1 MKTIPTPCPEPDTGP
16 KYWRS
21 LDHLAETP
29 EFKQWAA
36 REFPDGASELT
47 DPVTR
52 RSFMQLM
59 TASFALAGIGLTGCR
74 KPEEYIHPFSKMPEG
89 YVHGVAQYYAT
100 AMPARG
106 GAVPLLVKSS
116 EGRPTKIEGNPGHPE
131 SGGGTNVF
139 AQASI
144 LDLYDPDR
152 AMRFASTGATST
164 REAAIDELRQIETR
178 FGANQGDGLAFLVE
192 RSSSPT
198 RARLQGLIAQKY
210 PRATWHVY
218 EPTDN
223 DAQLQANA
231 IAFGQRVTAAYR
243 YESAS
248 AILSLDCDFAGTEDN
263 SSKHIRGYAAG
274 RRVEK
279 PGDKMSRLYVVEG
292 LLTVTGANADHRLR
306 IPTSTVA
313 KVGARVAIEVL
324 KLANFPA
331 PAELNSA
338 LQRLAA
344 NAPVAEK
351 WAVECAKDLVA
362 QRGKALVVAGYRQP
376 VAAHL
381 VAAVM
386 NVALGSTQGASAPVS
401 YLIAPSPGVERTIG
415 ELAQALNTGQVNT
428 LVISGGNPAYNAP
441 SDLNWAQTQRK
452 AKKVIRLGYYEDETS
467 GLSDFNIPLAH
478 YLESWGD
485 ARTADGTTLAI
496 QPLIEPLF
504 SGMTEI
510 EALARAAGSAQTSP
524 YELVRET
531 FGANTGGDN
540 ESRWKKFLHDGFL
553 ADSAYRP
560 MMVALRSG
568 ASAQALSAH
577 QPAPA
582 PSAESLEVVFHRDS
596 KLDDGRYNNNG
607 WLQEMPDPIT
617 KVVWDNPVLIS
628 RKTAVEL
635 GVKTGD
641 VIEVVIGGAKVQ
653 GPVMIQPGVADY
665 TFGLAL
671 GYGRERSGRIGSFG
685 GQKVGFNAYAVRST
699 SSPYVASGV
708 KRPARLDTLHRVVTT
723 QDHGVMEGRPIIR
736 EANWQQFQ
744 EKPAFAKNMDLE
756 AHAPNAGPIYTHP
769 YDKHPNGKNGGGNL
783 RDDRRQILKSEV
795 HQWGMSIDLNSCVGC
810 GACVIACQSENNIP
824 IVGKDQV
831 FKNREMHWMRIDRY
845 FSSSKEKPEE
855 AADDPQVNMQPM
867 LCQHCESAPCEM
879 VCPVNATVHD
889 EEGLNVMAYN
899 RCIGTRYCSNNCA
912 WKVRR
917 FNFFD
922 FNKRPLTALY
932 KGPLASRPKD
942 EVDIVKMAKNPDVSL
957 RMRGVM
963 EKCTFCI
970 QRIETAKISQKV
982 KAGATDQVRV
992 PEGTFTT
999 ACAQV
1004 CPAEAITF
1012 GNLLDP
1018 ESRVSKLKTQARSYA
1033 VLGFL
1038 DTKPRVTYLA
1048 RIRNPNPEMPDYLK
1062 MPASLQEYEDRRHDY
1077 PFASH
1082 GAGAA
1087 QGESAGVGKKG
1098 AH

>member
-1 MKTIPTPCPEPDTGP
+1 MKIIPPPCPEPDTGP

-59 TASFALAGIGLTGCR
+59 SASFALAGIGLTGCR

-100 AMPARG
+100 AMPGRG

-116 EGRPTKIEGNPGHPE
+116 DGRPTKIEGNLGHPE

-152 AMRFASTGATST
+152 ATRFTSAGSTAT
-164 REAAIDELRQIETR
+164 REAAIDELRQIEVR
-178 FGANQGDGLAFLVE
+178 FGQNRGDGLSFLVE
-192 RSSSPT
+192 RNNSPT
-198 RARLQGLIAQKY
+198 RARLQALIAQKY
-210 PRATWHVY
+210 PQATWHVY
-218 EPTDN
+218 EPADMGFE
-223 DAQLQANA
+223 AQALT
-231 IAFGQRVTAAYR
+231 IAFGQPVIASYR
-243 YESAS
+243 FGTAS
-248 AILSLDCDFAGTEDN
+248 AILSLDCDFAGAEDN
-263 SSKHIRGYAAG
+263 AWKHIRGYAAG

-292 LLTVTGANADHRLR
+292 LLTVTGSNADHRLR
-306 IPTSTVA
+306 ISTSSVV
-313 KVGARVAIEVL
+313 KIGARVAIEVL
-324 KLANFPA
+324 KQTNFPA
-331 PAELNSA
+331 TPELNAA
-338 LQRLAA
+338 LQQLA
-344 NAPVAEK
+344 NGAPDAEK

-386 NVALGSTQGASAPVS
+386 NVALGSTQGGAAPVS
-401 YLIAPSPGVERTIG
+401 YLTAPSIGAEGTIG
-415 ELAQALNTGQVNT
+415 QLAQALNSGQVNT

-441 SDLNWAQTQRK
+441 VDLIWAQTQRK

-467 GLSDFNIPLAH
+467 TASDFQIPQAH

-485 ARTADGTTLAI
+485 ARTPDGTIVGI

-504 SGMTEI
+504 GGMTEI
-510 EALARAAGSAQTSP
+510 EVLARAAGLAQTSP

-531 FGANTGGDN
+531 FANNAGGEN
-540 ESRWKKFLHDGFL
+540 EPRWKKFLHDGFL
-553 ADSAYRP
+553 AESAHRP
-560 MMVALRSG
+560 VLVALRSS
-568 ASAQALSAH
+568 ATAQALGGQQSV
-577 QPAPA
+577 PA
-582 PSAESLEVVFHRDS
+582 PSVEKLEVVFFRDS

-607 WLQEMPDPIT
+607 WLQELPDPIT
-617 KVVWDNPVLIS
+617 KVVWDNPILLS

-641 VIEVVIGGAKVQ
+641 VIEVKVGDLKVQ
-653 GPVMIQPGVADY
+653 GPVAVQPGLADF
-665 TFGLAL
+665 TLGLAL
-671 GYGRERSGRIGSFG
+671 GYGRERAGRIGGFG
-685 GQKVGFNAYAVRST
+685 GQKVGFSAYEVRGSAA
-699 SSPYVASGV
+699 PFVASGV
-708 KRPARLDTLHRVVTT
+708 ERPSRLDRSHRVVTT

-744 EKPAFAKNMDLE
+744 QKPAFAKNMDLE
-756 AHAPNAGPIYTHP
+756 AHAPNAGPIYKHP
-769 YDKHPNGKNGGGNL
+769 YDKHPNGKNGGTDL
-783 RDDRRQILKSEV
+783 RDDRRQILQSEV

-824 IVGKDQV
+824 IVGKDQI

-845 FSSSKEKPEE
+845 FSSSRENPEE

-889 EEGLNVMAYN
+889 EEGINVMAYN
-899 RCIGTRYCSNNCA
+899 RCVGTRYCSNNCA

-932 KGPLASRPKD
+932 QGPLATRPKD
-942 EVDIVKMAKNPDVSL
+942 EVDIVKMAKNPDVSI

-970 QRIETAKISQKV
+970 QRIEGAKISQKV

-1004 CPAEAITF
+1004 CPAEAIAF

-1018 ESRVSKLKTQARSYA
+1018 ESRVSKLKGQARDYA

-1048 RIRNPNPEMPDYLK
+1048 RIRNPNPEMPDYYK
-1062 MPASLQEYEDRRHDY
+1062 MPASLQEYEEHRHDD

-1087 QGESAGVGKKG
+1087 HGEPVGAEKKG